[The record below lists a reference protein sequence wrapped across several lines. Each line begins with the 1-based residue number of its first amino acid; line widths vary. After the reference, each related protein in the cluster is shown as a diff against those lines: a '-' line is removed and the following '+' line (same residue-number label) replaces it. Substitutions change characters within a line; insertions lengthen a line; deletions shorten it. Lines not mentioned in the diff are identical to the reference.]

1 MRTKRSVQFIE
12 QLHPTE
18 CGLCCVAM
26 ILRYHKSYQP
36 MHKLREIVETG
47 RDGLTLNQIH
57 NLFLKLNFY
66 SKAYRTS
73 VESLKEFNSPIILH
87 WNNNHFIILEKIK
100 KGKFF
105 IVDPAIGRITLE
117 QEEFE
122 KCFSGVILVPS
133 PNDSFIPYNKKE
145 YAIKML
151 IPYILSNKG
160 IFSMLFLISL
170 LTYMTTLALP
180 ILIQKLM
187 DNVIYSKAFDLNL
200 LLIFISFII
209 LNSLL
214 LYIKGHYLIII
225 KIILESS
232 IFKNIFNHIL
242 KVPYKF
248 FESRAK
254 GDILYRIS
262 SLDIVRDLL
271 SENMI
276 KGILDFGAL
285 IIMFSY
291 LMYKSVPLTIIVF
304 ILFSIYLLITIVI
317 RPLMKELN
325 LYEIVERSKLSK
337 IQVETISSIFGIK
350 VSALED
356 QINKKYIDKLDD
368 VLYRFNKQSK
378 ISNVYNTFNQLT
390 LTISPLI
397 VLVFGM
403 DQYLKGALT
412 IGELLAYYS
421 LTVIFFSTSST
432 FFQVW
437 STFWIAS
444 NNLERIKDITD
455 VEIENDIELNG
466 LNPYPNLKG
475 NIKLENI
482 YFSYTNQSKMVL
494 KDISLNIKSGQKI
507 AIVGESGSGKST
519 LGKILIGLYKAN
531 EGNIFYDDINIKYI
545 SKKHI
550 RKQMGIV
557 PQEIQLLNDSIYNN
571 ITMGNSTIEIDRV
584 KKAAEFTQI
593 AEEIENMPMGY
604 NTIIS
609 DTGSNLSG
617 GQRQRIALARSIINK
632 HQIILLDEATSSL
645 DSINEMKIANY
656 LTSLGCTCII
666 IAHRLSTIKNSDVIY
681 VLDRGEIIEQG
692 THYELMDLKGKY
704 YNLYCSTDLVVS
716 ETF

>member
-1 MRTKRSVQFIE
+1 MKKKKSVPFIE

-36 MHKLREIVETG
+36 MYKLREISETG
-47 RDGLTLNQIH
+47 RDGLTLNQLH
-57 NLFLKLNFY
+57 NLFLKMNFY

-73 VESLKEFNSPIILH
+73 VDGLKKFNSPIILH
-87 WNNNHFIILEKIK
+87 WNNNHFVVLEKVK
-100 KGKFF
+100 SRKFI
-105 IVDPAIGRITLE
+105 IVDPAIGRITLG

-122 KCFSGVILVPS
+122 KSFTGVILVPS
-133 PNDSFIPYNKKE
+133 PDESFSPYNKKE

-151 IPYILSNKG
+151 VPYILNNK
-160 IFSMLFLISL
+160 MLFTMIFLISL
-170 LTYMTTLALP
+170 LIYISTLALP

-187 DNVIYSKAFDLNL
+187 DNVIYSNELDW
-200 LLIFISFII
+200 II
-209 LNSLL
+209 LLVFIGFIFLSALF
-214 LYIKGHYLIII
+214 LYIKGHYLIVI
-225 KIILESS
+225 KAILESS

-248 FESRAK
+248 FETRAK

-271 SENMI
+271 AENMI

-285 IIMFSY
+285 IFMFSY
-291 LMYKSVPLTIIVF
+291 LMYKSVPLTLVIL
-304 ILFSIYLLITIVI
+304 ILFSFYLLITIMI
-317 RPLMKELN
+317 RPQIKELN

-350 VSALED
+350 VSAMED
-356 QINKKYIDKLDD
+356 QINNKYVNKLDD
-368 VLYRFNKQSK
+368 VLYRFKKQSR
-378 ISNVYNTFNQLT
+378 ISNIYNTLNQLT

-397 VLVFGM
+397 VLVCGM
-403 DQYLKGALT
+403 NQFLKGTLT
-412 IGELLAYYS
+412 IGELLAFYS

-455 VEIENDIELNG
+455 IEIEDDIEVENS
-466 LNPYPNLKG
+466 NPYPKLKG

-482 YFSYTNQSKMVL
+482 NFSYTNQSNMVL
-494 KDISLNIKSGQKI
+494 KNINLNIKSGQKV
-507 AIVGESGSGKST
+507 AIVGESGSGKTT

-531 EGNIFYDDINIKYI
+531 EGNILYDDTNIKYI

-571 ITMGNSTIEIDRV
+571 ITMGNSNIGIDKV
-584 KKAAEFTQI
+584 KKAAKFTQI

-604 NTIIS
+604 NTLIS
-609 DTGSNLSG
+609 DMGSNLSG

-666 IAHRLSTIKNSDVIY
+666 IAHRLSTIKNSDIIY
-681 VLDRGEIIEQG
+681 VLDKGEIIEQG
-692 THYELMDLKGKY
+692 THFELMNLHGKY
-704 YNLYCSTDLVVS
+704 YDLYRSTDL
-716 ETF
+716 ETPDTF